1 MAANRVGS
9 ATALVAG
16 NRATPPLIRTASIR
30 PPDQPVPRT
39 STSKRGITTSLKPPE
54 CNEVP
59 AQPPL
64 GSRGQ
69 DGRQHTPVLD
79 GPDAP
84 TTSQLRPALTAH
96 PTRPEVAHISTNLAP
111 RSRQQAGRPDRPD
124 RI

>member
-59 AQPPL
+59 AQPPWGVAARTGGNTL
-64 GSRGQ
+64 PCLT
-69 DGRQHTPVLD
+69 GRMLP
-79 GPDAP
+79 P
-84 TTSQLRPALTAH
+84 PANCAL
-96 PTRPEVAHISTNLAP
+96 P
-111 RSRQQAGRPDRPD
+111 
-124 RI
+124 